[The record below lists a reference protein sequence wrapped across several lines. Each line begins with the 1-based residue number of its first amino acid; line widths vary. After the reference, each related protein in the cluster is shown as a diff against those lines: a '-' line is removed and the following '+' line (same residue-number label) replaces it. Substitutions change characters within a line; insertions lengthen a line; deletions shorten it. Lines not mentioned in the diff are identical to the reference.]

1 MNPWSLEGL
10 LNTISNVKTMQKVIN
25 ALALISFGV
34 SAVVVA
40 GGVYIYQNKEAIQDN
55 IKEQVINAATSGVTD
70 ALPGMLG
77 GSSDGASESPVPISL
92 PVSPF

>member
-55 IKEQVINAATSGVTD
+55 IKQQVVDAATSGVGD

-77 GSSDGASESPVPISL
+77 GPSTGSESPVPISI
-92 PVSPF
+92 PSVPF